1 MTSTIVRNLGV
12 VKCSVAESDCAAT
25 TVITLADWY
34 HSVSTQ
40 QKLPAYVI
48 DDYSHTICAYS
59 EYLGCRMRP

>member
-1 MTSTIVRNLGV
+1 MTLTIVRNLAV
-12 VKCSVAESDCAAT
+12 VKCGVAEPDFAAT

-40 QKLPAYVI
+40 QKLPAYAV
-48 DDYSHTICAYS
+48 DDYAHTICAYS